1 MAIFGVSS
9 LPPPAAMFGKL
20 TICVGATLIIGAIV
34 FGSLNTLLSKLSN
47 VTPALGIDG
56 TTITTPAQPSDLSP

>member
-1 MAIFGVSS
+1 
-9 LPPPAAMFGKL
+9 MFGKL